1 MKNNAIWM
9 SLPKKAQ
16 PPVMI
21 HMHIKKE
28 VGGFDGIDLA

>member
-21 HMHIKKE
+21 PIHKKE

>member
-21 HMHIKKE
+21 PIHKKKKLGALME
-28 VGGFDGIDLA
+28 